1 MTDRPWIERA
11 LIFLEERLADAWEW
25 YEARER
31 RRKRAEVLQSI
42 HNQTEDDDY
51 TVTVSEHTETIYTVT
66 KTNAVHLPRR
76 LN

>member
-1 MTDRPWIERA
+1 MNRPMAERI
-11 LIFLEERLADAWEW
+11 LIWLEERLADAWEW

-31 RRKRAEVLQSI
+31 RRRRAGVLQDI
-42 HNQTEDDDY
+42 HNQTAEDDY
-51 TVTVSEHTETIYTVT
+51 TVTVSEHTETIYTIS